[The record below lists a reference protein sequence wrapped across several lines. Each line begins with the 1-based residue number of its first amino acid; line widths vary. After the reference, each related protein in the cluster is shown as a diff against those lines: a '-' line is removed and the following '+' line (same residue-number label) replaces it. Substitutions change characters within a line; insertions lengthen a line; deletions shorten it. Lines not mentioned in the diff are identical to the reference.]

1 MRRFLA
7 AAAVALG
14 LVGFFVAVAGV
25 LGPHFQHFAQR
36 PIPPSTTSEYVGDW
50 ECETRNLDLHITG
63 SGQQLTVSNL
73 DTTPVVF
80 ERQNDSQPFHEKG
93 GERQMRCKYKHLSV
107 TLADGKEYGFRLRE

>member
-7 AAAVALG
+7 AAVVALG

-25 LGPHFQHFAQR
+25 LRSGLLHSAQG
-36 PIPPSTTSEYVGDW
+36 PIPASTTSEYVGDW

-73 DTTPVVF
+73 DNTPVTF
-80 ERQNDSQPFHEKG
+80 ERQNDSQPFQEKG
-93 GERQMRCKYKHLSV
+93 GERKMLCKYKHLSV
-107 TLADGKEYGFRLRE
+107 TMADGKEYGFRLRE